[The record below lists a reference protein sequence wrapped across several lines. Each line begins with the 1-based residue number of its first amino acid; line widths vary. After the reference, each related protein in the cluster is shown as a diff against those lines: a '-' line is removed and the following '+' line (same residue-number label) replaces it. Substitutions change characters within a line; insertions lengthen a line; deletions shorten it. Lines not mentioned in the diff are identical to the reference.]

1 MSQPSQ
7 PPKNLPGN
15 TPAEVLDIS
24 PECLEIANCYL
35 ENQDAATVAE
45 MLSVPQTLVTTTLA
59 RKDVKAYI
67 DQVFFDIG
75 FNNRFKMRS
84 AMDALIKKKFQ
95 ELEEADVGS
104 SKDILEILALSHK
117 ITMEQMARQLEIE
130 KAQSANVKSQVNVQ
144 INEAGGDGT
153 RYGKLIQQLVN
164 LDDKC

>member
-1 MSQPSQ
+1 MSQPSR
-7 PPKNLPGN
+7 NLPAH

-24 PECLEIANCYL
+24 PEALEIANCYL
-35 ENQDAATVAE
+35 QNQDAADVAS
-45 MLSVPQTLVTTTLA
+45 LLNIPQTLVTTTLA

-67 DQVFFDIG
+67 DQVFFDVG

-95 ELEEADVGS
+95 EMEEADVGS
-104 SKDILEILALSHK
+104 GKDILEILALSHK
-117 ITMEQMARQLEIE
+117 ITMEQMGRQLELE
-130 KAQSANVKSQVNVQ
+130 KLHSANIKSQVNVQ

-164 LDDKC
+164 LEKPQC

>member
-1 MSQPSQ
+1 MSQ
-7 PPKNLPGN
+7 NLPST

-35 ENQDAATVAE
+35 QNQDAADVASI
-45 MLSVPQTLVTTTLA
+45 LSIPQTLVTTTLQ

-67 DQVFFDIG
+67 DQVFFDVG

-95 ELEEADVGS
+95 DMEEADVGS

-117 ITMEQMARQLEIE
+117 MTMEQMARQIELEKLQNNNI
-130 KAQSANVKSQVNVQ
+130 KSQVNVQ

-153 RYGKLIQQLVN
+153 KYGRLIQQLVN
-164 LDDKC
+164 LDTVNADNK